1 MRHLNRRGPA
11 ARGMTLVEL
20 MVALAI
26 AAMLAV
32 AAAPAFTEYL
42 ANSRLR
48 ENGNTLY
55 AMTLLAQ
62 SEAIKRNAVVRVAV
76 ADGEITV
83 SSLDDPDNPELLRS
97 VAFTHG
103 IAAEDAEI
111 DFGGEGRPVDFAA
124 ASVNLSHPSET
135 CSSEIR
141 CPGLRVDG
149 GGGVRLCGDHTRCAP
164 GGLRWIGR

>member
-1 MRHLNRRGPA
+1 MRHLTRRGPV

-62 SEAIKRNAVVRVAV
+62 SEAIKRNTVVRLAV
-76 ADGEITV
+76 DEGELTI
-83 SSLDDPDNPELLRS
+83 SSLEDPDNPEVLRS
-97 VAFTHG
+97 VVLSHG
-103 IAAEDAEI
+103 ITADAAEI
-111 DFGGEGRPVDFAA
+111 DFGGEGRPVGFAA
-124 ASVNLSHPSET
+124 AAVDLAHPSASCT
-135 CSSEIR
+135 SAIR

-149 GGGVRLCGDHTRCAP
+149 GGGVRLCADHTGSCE
-164 GGLRWIGR
+164 

>member
-1 MRHLNRRGPA
+1 MRHLNGRGRA

-26 AAMLAV
+26 AALLAV

-48 ENGNTLY
+48 ENGNNLY

-62 SEAIKRNAVVRVAV
+62 SEAIKRNTIVRLSV
-76 ADGEITV
+76 ADGEVTV
-83 SSLDDPDNPELLRS
+83 TSQDDPDNPEVLRTL
-97 VAFTHG
+97 AFTHG
-103 IAAEDAEI
+103 IAAEEVDI
-111 DFGGEGRPVDFAA
+111 DFGGEGRPVGFAA
-124 ASVNLSHPSET
+124 AAIDLSHPSES
-135 CSSEIR
+135 CSSAIR

-149 GGGVRLCGDHTRCAP
+149 GGGVRLCGDHTGACE
-164 GGLRWIGR
+164 